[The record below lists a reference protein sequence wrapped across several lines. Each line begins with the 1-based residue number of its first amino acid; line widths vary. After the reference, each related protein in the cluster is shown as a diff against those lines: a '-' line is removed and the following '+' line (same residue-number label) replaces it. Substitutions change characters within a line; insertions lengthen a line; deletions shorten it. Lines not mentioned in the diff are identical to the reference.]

1 MRQPSNYLV
10 LGGGLSDVGM
20 AGGAGE
26 GMHAGREGG
35 RQHVISLG
43 FCETGKDFVAELP
56 KFLEAYDVV
65 VLGDGGMQYANH
77 LIEQVVGTS

>member
-1 MRQPSNYLV
+1 MQPSNYLV
-10 LGGGLSDVGM
+10 LGGSLADVGM
-20 AGGAGE
+20 AGGGL
-26 GMHAGREGG
+26 EGG
-35 RQHVISLG
+35 RQQQVISLG
-43 FCETGKDFVAELP
+43 FCETGKEFVAELP